1 MSASLKEF
9 RLHSTVYDKKTNVQI
24 NTKLAEKRNGLV
36 WIDRK
41 LIAAVPVLRSILR
54 FYFMP
59 SRLESYHVGLIYR
72 LLGIKAIAYII
83 PTGGLL
89 WRRLFHWKGWSFA
102 LQGSSIRA
110 AYEYIYTTCV
120 FEILHLSALML
131 MLHDGIWSIRHGYTD
146 GILKFVLAGIL
157 MNGYPAMLQRYN
169 RVRILNLLQKHREK
183 TICRMKDPFNK

>member
-1 MSASLKEF
+1 MKEF
-9 RLHSTVYDKKTNVQI
+9 CLHATVYNKKTNVQI
-24 NTKLAEKRNGLV
+24 NIRISEKRNGLV

-41 LIAAVPVLRSILR
+41 LIAAIPILRSILR
-54 FYFMP
+54 LYFMP
-59 SRLESYHVGLIYR
+59 NRLESYHTGLIYR
-72 LLGIKAIAYII
+72 LLGINAIAYII

-169 RVRILNLLQKHREK
+169 RVRIIKLLEKHKER
-183 TICRMKDPFNK
+183 TIQRPKRLSNNRSQ